1 LIFIFLDIMNN
12 FFKLNKLII
21 QIFFLYAML
30 LTCSSFSLEKH
41 NRGESVSNYFSG
53 ILSLKNNK
61 YDESYNFFKKL
72 GNLED
77 YHSKYSRSFLET
89 LINNYKI
96 NEAFNYSKKLKTK
109 EMNFF
114 QSDLVIISKFI
125 KNNNFNKAN
134 NILASVNK
142 SNYTSLEELLS
153 QILLNWVQI
162 EKLKLNYEEAMEKF
176 ETISPKYKNIKKINN
191 VFLNCHFKTA
201 NVEIEFQNLIDDKT
215 TDFSRYTFFYSN
227 YLLKKGLPKKAKI
240 ILNEKLFDHPRNLLL
255 NQLHSDITLKKEN
268 YLQNNFECENI
279 SNIIAEL
286 LYITANALSSQNFYS
301 LSNFYINLAKYL
313 NQNFFSYNT
322 LLAENFVRIDDYQSA
337 KKIYVLLK
345 KFGENYNWYSS
356 MQIALID
363 MEKSKTDE
371 VIVSLEKSYK
381 NLNSPNVYQTYDFAQ
396 FLKNNEKFK
405 KSILFYSNVLQNIS
419 QSHELYP
426 KAKDGRGIA
435 YEQTENW
442 TKAEND
448 FLDSLE
454 AKPNQ
459 AYVINYLAYSWI
471 EKGIKIEK
479 SLEMLKKANQLR
491 SNDGYIT
498 DSLGWALYKLKRYK
512 EAKEFLKKAVQL
524 MPSDPIVNDHFADI
538 LWMNGK
544 KLQARYYWKYVLN
557 LDDTDVDLKNKINQK
572 ILNGPSSVN
581 Q

>member
-1 LIFIFLDIMNN
+1 MNN
-12 FFKLNKLII
+12 FSKLNKLII
-21 QIFFLYAML
+21 QIFFLNALL
-30 LTCSSFSLEKH
+30 LTSSSFSLEKH
-41 NRGESVSNYFSG
+41 NRGDSVSNYFSG

-77 YHSKYSRSFLET
+77 NHSKYSQSFIET
-89 LINNYKI
+89 LVNSFKI

-114 QSDLVIISKFI
+114 QSDLVIITKFI
-125 KNNNFNKAN
+125 NNNDFNKAY
-134 NILASVNK
+134 NILASIDK

-153 QILLNWVQI
+153 RIIFSWVQI
-162 EKLKLNYEEAMEKF
+162 EKLKLSHEEAMEKF
-176 ETISPKYKNIKKINN
+176 ELISPKYKNIKKINN
-191 VFLNCHFKTA
+191 VFLNCYFNTA
-201 NVEIEFQNLIDDKT
+201 NVETDFQNLINDKT

-227 YLLKKGLPKKAKI
+227 YLLKKNLPKKAKI
-240 ILNEKLFDHPRNLLL
+240 ILKEKLFDHPRNLLL
-255 NQLHSDITLKKEN
+255 NQLYSDIQSKKQN
-268 YLQNNFECENI
+268 YLQNNFECKNI

-286 LYITANALSSQNFYS
+286 LYITANALSSQSFYS

-322 LLAENFVRIDDYQSA
+322 LLAENFVRTKDYQRA

-345 KFGENYNWYSS
+345 KFGANYSWYSS
-356 MQIALID
+356 KQIALID
-363 MEKSKTDE
+363 LEKLKTEE
-371 VIVSLEKSYK
+371 VVIFLEKSYK

-396 FLKNNEKFK
+396 FLKNNEKFE
-405 KSILFYSNVLQNIS
+405 KSIKFYSNVLQNIS

-435 YEQTENW
+435 YEQTKNW
-442 TKAEND
+442 TKAEKD

-512 EAKEFLKKAVQL
+512 EAKEYLKKAVQL

-557 LDDTDVDLKNKINQK
+557 LDDTDVDLKNKINKK

-581 Q
+581 